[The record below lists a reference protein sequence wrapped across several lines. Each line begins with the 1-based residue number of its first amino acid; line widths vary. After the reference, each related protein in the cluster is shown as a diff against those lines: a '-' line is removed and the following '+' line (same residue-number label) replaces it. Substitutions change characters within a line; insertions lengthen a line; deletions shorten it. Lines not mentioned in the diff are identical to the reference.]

1 MEELILDRGIDPA
14 FKIRL
19 KSIMDE
25 MLENLDDVVKE
36 SKQSYILADDLEDR
50 KIIQRKHSRF
60 NFEEDNVDF
69 NF

>member
-19 KSIMDE
+19 KSIIEE

-36 SKQSYILADDLEDR
+36 SK
-50 KIIQRKHSRF
+50 
-60 NFEEDNVDF
+60 
-69 NF
+69 